1 MSREEKIME
10 RLAGFVIRFKRII
23 PIAAIIL
30 FALSIVATRNI
41 RVTTQLKDMLPHDV
55 PIVRSME
62 EINDRFDGG
71 MSLLI
76 VIEGEDKARMARCAQ
91 TFAEEVRADEKVMQ
105 YVKAI
110 NLKADPQFVAK
121 WGFLMQEADDLE
133 RSRENLSRLNLLPFF
148 TTLNDSLETVYT
160 GEDAEEDLSTSRQ
173 ETEAV
178 GMMGQFDTFL
188 TLLHDYLENPGAAPL
203 DRQGRI
209 LAETFLHPNPYTYS
223 WDNRMLLFSIAPNF
237 SVDDIDKMMDMTA
250 GIKSVLTRV
259 NEQYPDISI
268 GYTGEVAMGADEQDA
283 MSFDMLVPALVALA
297 AIGILFLISFRP
309 TGSIALTVLVL
320 ITGIVFTFGFIGI
333 TIREITLVTSM
344 MAVLLIGL
352 GIDYG
357 IQVVTNYVTFR
368 KDGFD
373 PEEAVRNTF
382 RRAGMGTM
390 LAAVTTALSFF
401 VMAATGSKAFAQFG
415 LVAGAGILL
424 CFLAMFFILPSLLLL
439 FSKKPPGRSKI
450 PAVEYGFLS
459 RLGSWAGKRR
469 ILVIIICLMITAGL
483 FIAALSSSLEYDIMK
498 LEPQNM
504 TSFVYYEKVMES
516 FGINPLS
523 AMVIAEDEEE
533 AWELTRAIE
542 KEPLVAN
549 VSSIANYIPSDQEQ
563 EKRLLVIR
571 SMRND
576 TDRYDPDYEYSQ
588 NDVEALMAQI
598 QRLEYNIIELGDLSV
613 AGLGEENRIL
623 KKRNL
628 MIREIFGA
636 EVGKPGEEVFQN
648 LTGLLKSDP
657 ALFAERLTSLDR
669 SFARE
674 MDRVVAG
681 MTAVDRPIEKED
693 LPDSI
698 RRTLLEKEGEQNLVI
713 IYPEKRA
720 TMSRASMERL
730 NRRLGEISP
739 EITGYTRI
747 LVSWMDDTIVK
758 SRQAMIYI
766 FAAVILFLLL
776 SFRSVKRSLIAAVP
790 LVVGMIWMF
799 GLYRLI
805 GLRLNA
811 INIVVIPLVIGIGI
825 DFGIHLVHRF
835 TVEKEIGT
843 VYRYTGK
850 AVFLSAL
857 TTMIGFGSL
866 ALIGSFPSVAS
877 IGAILF
883 FGIVT
888 CLLTALFLLPSLL
901 SFLNK
906 KEHKEAENA

>member
-439 FSKKPPGRSKI
+439 FSKKPPGRSKF
-450 PAVEYGFLS
+450 PQLSTDFYHGSAHGRARGGF
-459 RLGSWAGKRR
+459 
-469 ILVIIICLMITAGL
+469 
-483 FIAALSSSLEYDIMK
+483 SSS
-498 LEPQNM
+498 
-504 TSFVYYEKVMES
+504 S
-516 FGINPLS
+516 S
-523 AMVIAEDEEE
+523 A
-533 AWELTRAIE
+533 
-542 KEPLVAN
+542 
-549 VSSIANYIPSDQEQ
+549 S
-563 EKRLLVIR
+563 
-571 SMRND
+571 
-576 TDRYDPDYEYSQ
+576 
-588 NDVEALMAQI
+588 
-598 QRLEYNIIELGDLSV
+598 
-613 AGLGEENRIL
+613 
-623 KKRNL
+623 
-628 MIREIFGA
+628 
-636 EVGKPGEEVFQN
+636 
-648 LTGLLKSDP
+648 
-657 ALFAERLTSLDR
+657 
-669 SFARE
+669 
-674 MDRVVAG
+674 
-681 MTAVDRPIEKED
+681 
-693 LPDSI
+693 
-698 RRTLLEKEGEQNLVI
+698 
-713 IYPEKRA
+713 
-720 TMSRASMERL
+720 
-730 NRRLGEISP
+730 
-739 EITGYTRI
+739 
-747 LVSWMDDTIVK
+747 
-758 SRQAMIYI
+758 
-766 FAAVILFLLL
+766 
-776 SFRSVKRSLIAAVP
+776 
-790 LVVGMIWMF
+790 
-799 GLYRLI
+799 
-805 GLRLNA
+805 
-811 INIVVIPLVIGIGI
+811 
-825 DFGIHLVHRF
+825 
-835 TVEKEIGT
+835 
-843 VYRYTGK
+843 
-850 AVFLSAL
+850 
-857 TTMIGFGSL
+857 
-866 ALIGSFPSVAS
+866 
-877 IGAILF
+877 
-883 FGIVT
+883 
-888 CLLTALFLLPSLL
+888 
-901 SFLNK
+901 
-906 KEHKEAENA
+906 